1 MRSIAEALGADFK
14 KLKAPEFSGAFVFL
28 VKHSGADSL

>member
-1 MRSIAEALGADFK
+1 MRSIAEALAPI
-14 KLKAPEFSGAFVFL
+14 LKSYRLPNFREPLVFL